1 MYEKDT
7 VKEVLIHYSCTV
19 HEVLSSSEVKK
30 KKQAYF
36 DKEENKKKEKCS
48 QKKVLR
54 KNKCCKYGYLENLLK
69 FSHRVFVPLL
79 FPTTDNISSW
89 ECMCVLPPFIDT
101 PELS

>member
-30 KKQAYF
+30 KQQAYF

-48 QKKVLR
+48 I
-54 KNKCCKYGYLENLLK
+54 
-69 FSHRVFVPLL
+69 L
-79 FPTTDNISSW
+79 F
-89 ECMCVLPPFIDT
+89 EC
-101 PELS
+101 